1 MVLAIVIVHV
11 GSEQFIYW
19 VLLAQGPTPTADCS
33 GIRMAR
39 RQLQQQ

>member
-11 GSEQFIYW
+11 GSEQFIFW
-19 VLLAQGPTPTADCS
+19 VLLAQGPAPVADCS

-39 RQLQQQ
+39 LLLQQ